1 MKKEVKLGAVLV
13 ALSMLAGCFAT
24 KDMAKVREA
33 FAMRHPGK
41 ITVGMVGPLSLMR
54 DSTGFLNGAALAAA
68 EVNASNSGAL
78 RITIKVLNDN
88 ANFMEGIRIAQS
100 LAAQPELTVVVG
112 HWNSALTIPAARIY
126 NDAGI
131 VMLSPVVSNPELTTK
146 GYRYVFRNTL
156 SDAGI
161 GRQLA
166 RYAAGKNYRRVVI
179 YYADNEYG
187 MALANAFEDAF
198 SQAGRKVIDRVTDF
212 NNDFEFQKNL
222 DKWRALNYDAVFVA
236 DSMPHAPEFIRQIRR
251 ADGKIPMFGGD
262 GLDVADFPVTLGEAA
277 EGFVVATLFNPGQ
290 NRPELRRFIAK
301 YRKRYG
307 GEPDVWAAQGYD
319 SVKLLV
325 CAASKADGASPRKIA
340 AALHRLREWSGV
352 MGNVSFTASGELHR
366 KAIYQKIVRNGKFVY
381 LSD

>member
-1 MKKEVKLGAVLV
+1 
-13 ALSMLAGCFAT
+13 LA
-24 KDMAKVREA
+24 E
-33 FAMRHPGK
+33 
-41 ITVGMVGPLSLMR
+41 
-54 DSTGFLNGAALAAA
+54 A
-68 EVNASNSGAL
+68 EVNALNGGAL
-78 RITIKVLNDN
+78 RLTIKVLNDR

-100 LAAQPELTVVVG
+100 LAAQPEMTAVVG
-112 HWNSALTIPAARIY
+112 HWNSAFTIPAARIY
-126 NDAGI
+126 NDAGL
-131 VMLSPVVSNPELTTK
+131 VMLSPVVSNPALTNK

-198 SQAGRKVIDRVTDF
+198 SRDGRKVIDRVTDF

-222 DKWRALNYDAVFVA
+222 DKWRALNYDAVFIA
-236 DSMPHAPEFIRQIRR
+236 DSMPHAPEFIRQMRR

-262 GLDVADFPVTLGEAA
+262 GLDVADFPVALGEAA
-277 EGFVVATLFNPGQ
+277 EGFVVATLFNPAQ
-290 NRPELRRFIAK
+290 NRSELRRFITK
-301 YRKRYG
+301 YRKHYG

-319 SVKLLV
+319 SVKLL
-325 CAASKADGASPRKIA
+325 AFTAGKAGGVSPRKIA
-340 AALHRLREWSGV
+340 AALRRLREWRGV
-352 MGNVSFTASGELHR
+352 LGNVSFTATGELQR
-366 KAIYQKIVRNGKFVY
+366 KVIYQKIVHNGKFVY

>member
-1 MKKEVKLGAVLV
+1 MKKEVRLGFLLV
-13 ALSMLAGCFAT
+13 ALTMLAGCFAA
-24 KDMAKVREA
+24 KDMAKARET
-33 FAMRHPGK
+33 FAKRHSGK

-54 DSTGFLNGAALAAA
+54 DETGFLKGVALAEAG
-68 EVNASNSGAL
+68 VNANGGSRFL
-78 RITIKVLNDN
+78 TVRVEDDR
-88 ANFMEGIRIAQS
+88 ANFMDGVRIAQS
-100 LAAQPELTVVVG
+100 LAAQPGVTAVVG
-112 HWNSALTIPAARIY
+112 PWNSSIALPTARIY

-131 VMLSPVVSNPELTTK
+131 VMLSPVVSNPELTNK

-156 SDAGI
+156 NDAGI

-166 RYAAGKNYRRVVI
+166 QYAVGRNYRRVVI

-198 SQAGRKVIDRVTDF
+198 SRDERKVIDRVTDF
-212 NNDFEFQKNL
+212 NNEFEFDQAM

-236 DSMPHAPEFIRQIRR
+236 DSMPRAMGFIRQMRR

-262 GLDVADFPVTLGEAA
+262 GLDVVDFPAQLGAAA
-277 EGFVVATLFNPGQ
+277 EGFVVATLFNPGERR
-290 NRPELRRFIAK
+290 RPLRQFLAK

-319 SVKLLV
+319 SVKLLAF
-325 CAASKADGASPRKIA
+325 AAAQAGSASPRKIA
-340 AALHRLREWSGV
+340 AVLHRLREWPGV
-352 MGNVSFTASGELHR
+352 LGTVSFTATGEMQG
-366 KAIYQKIVRNGKFVY
+366 KVIYKKIVRGGKFEY